1 MFTTNN
7 NSIFCNGYTTR
18 ITRRGDGL
26 SFKQIIQTL
35 DDVVDQ
41 KELIIFTSIGWG
53 LVPITKFIYG
63 LYAKVTGRGQEKRVD
78 ETNNAE
84 AGEKKRKIREAFDNN
99 FYKSNT
105 EIKNKSKIREA
116 YENWTPW
123 DDEGLEE
130 TIRHIGEKIGPLPN
144 FEDTVVFHVVDHV
157 SQASQIAIA
166 VAIVDSTAHVAKLMG
181 YTFQGWIDNA
191 SRLFSKI
198 VYSGWITHRL
208 ALLKR
213 FILRKTLLP
222 YEGGDLGK
230 LEVIDDLLTGVFYL
244 IYFFHLLQYF
254 EVQTGLA
261 VKSLF
266 SIGATGTLAF
276 GLASKD
282 LASQVLGGLTLHLSD
297 KMYEGDSVRFSD
309 GTSGVVEELGWMET
323 HIRNSDEVTV
333 RIPNKILGG
342 QRIYN
347 LSRTPRSQVKQTLR
361 ISYNSASKI
370 PTLLQNIKE
379 EIQKSCPKLI
389 TDGSRSFRAHW
400 ENFEADHLQVVVDT
414 HFMITPSGNEY
425 YENKQKV
432 LEAIYRAVKNTG
444 VEFEIRTDNC
454 SN

>member
-1 MFTTNN
+1 MCDILTHARGYELLMFTTNN

-84 AGEKKRKIREAFDNN
+84 AGERKRKIREAFDNN

-181 YTFQGWIDNA
+181 YTFQV
-191 SRLFSKI
+191 S
-198 VYSGWITHRL
+198 
-208 ALLKR
+208 
-213 FILRKTLLP
+213 
-222 YEGGDLGK
+222 
-230 LEVIDDLLTGVFYL
+230 
-244 IYFFHLLQYF
+244 
-254 EVQTGLA
+254 
-261 VKSLF
+261 
-266 SIGATGTLAF
+266 
-276 GLASKD
+276 
-282 LASQVLGGLTLHLSD
+282 
-297 KMYEGDSVRFSD
+297 
-309 GTSGVVEELGWMET
+309 
-323 HIRNSDEVTV
+323 
-333 RIPNKILGG
+333 
-342 QRIYN
+342 
-347 LSRTPRSQVKQTLR
+347 TLR
-361 ISYNSASKI
+361 
-370 PTLLQNIKE
+370 
-379 EIQKSCPKLI
+379 
-389 TDGSRSFRAHW
+389 
-400 ENFEADHLQVVVDT
+400 V
-414 HFMITPSGNEY
+414 
-425 YENKQKV
+425 
-432 LEAIYRAVKNTG
+432 
-444 VEFEIRTDNC
+444 
-454 SN
+454 